1 MNYNFLPYKDELAQ
15 KIETACEELLI
26 KIPQLP
32 IDDMPFEPFFKWY
45 YQHCHLSRPRFSLRT
60 SARLLHQALSSV
72 NKPLNQIVLMDYG
85 AGLGTMYIIAKMIGV
100 GKVIYNDLLPEFA
113 TPAIA
118 VDKALG
124 YVMHEYIIGDTLATC
139 QQLKEKNI
147 VVDVILSRNV
157 LEHIYD
163 LKEFFATIYKYQ
175 PKAALFNSTTANW
188 NNPAAHL
195 QHRWIH
201 YKAKKQL
208 AKPREEYIAKL
219 APALSAH
226 EVHLLSNKIFN
237 YGGTQLDE
245 LVLEFARTKILPKL
259 KYDYDNVCE
268 ANGNWCEH
276 MIPFK
281 DYSALATNYQI
292 NFKAG
297 FWDEDYPNPAK
308 KLLGKSLNLL
318 TNALGSKGYIS
329 SAFIYIIAKPKA

>member
-1 MNYNFLPYKDELAQ
+1 MSYNFLPYHDALAQ
-15 KIETACEELLI
+15 KIEAACEELLI

-32 IDDMPFEPFFKWY
+32 IDEMPFEPFFKWY
-45 YQHCHLSRPRFSLRT
+45 FQHCHLSRPRFSLRT

-72 NKPLNQIVLMDYG
+72 NKPLEQVILMDYG

-124 YVMHEYIIGDTLATC
+124 YVMHEYIIGDTKATC
-139 QQLKEKNI
+139 EQLKEKNI
-147 VVDVILSRNV
+147 EVDIILSRNV

-163 LKEFFATIYKYQ
+163 LKEFFATIHHYQ
-175 PKAALFNSTTANW
+175 PKAVLFNSTTANW

-201 YKAKKQL
+201 YKAKKTL
-208 AKPREEYIAKL
+208 AKPREAHIAAL
-219 APALSAH
+219 APELSAA
-226 EVHLLSNKIFN
+226 EVSNLNSKISN
-237 YGGTQLDE
+237 YGGPQLDN
-245 LVLEFARTKILPKL
+245 LVLEYARTKKLPPL
-259 KYDYDNVCE
+259 KNDYDNVCE

-281 DYSALATNYQI
+281 DYKAAAPNYELS
-292 NFKAG
+292 FKAG
-297 FWDEDYPNPAK
+297 FWDEDYPNPLK
-308 KLLGKSLNLL
+308 RLVGRSLNLL
-318 TNALGSKGYIS
+318 TKVLGSRGYLS
-329 SAFIYIIAKPKA
+329 SAFIYIIAKPK